1 MTPRRRALLLR
12 DAESLGE
19 VCVHDWASPY
29 WSPLTSFW
37 TRASYKIL
45 RVVLKGNLTGA
56 GAKGAKA
63 AKEAD

>member
-1 MTPRRRALLLR
+1 M
-12 DAESLGE
+12 
-19 VCVHDWASPY
+19 HDWASPY